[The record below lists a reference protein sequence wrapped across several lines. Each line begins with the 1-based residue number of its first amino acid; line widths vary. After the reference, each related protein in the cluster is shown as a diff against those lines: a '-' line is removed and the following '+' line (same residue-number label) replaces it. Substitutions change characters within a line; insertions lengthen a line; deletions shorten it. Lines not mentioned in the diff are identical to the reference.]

1 VTYAT
6 KKTAQKIAA
15 IKALLQDSIDIKQQ
29 LLADADMLAR
39 IADVAQHCVD
49 ALRGDSKLLLAGN
62 GGSASDAQHIA
73 AELVGRFE
81 LERDGLPAMA
91 LTTNASQLTALSNDY
106 GYDAVFSRQLQA
118 FAKKGD
124 VFFGLSTSGNSANVV
139 IAAEV
144 ARARELFV
152 VGMTGQ
158 SGGKLEAL
166 CDICLKVP
174 ADNTARIQEVHI
186 TIGHILCALIE
197 QELASESP

>member
-1 VTYAT
+1 VND
-6 KKTAQKIAA
+6 KTLDTST
-15 IKALLQDSIDIKQQ
+15 IKTLLQNSVDVKQR
-29 LLADADMLAR
+29 LLANEAMLVR
-39 IADVAQHCVD
+39 IADAAQRCVD
-49 ALRGDSKLLLAGN
+49 ALREDNKLLLAGN
-62 GGSASDAQHIA
+62 GGSAADAQHIA

-124 VFFGLSTSGNSANVV
+124 VFFGLSTSGNSTNVV
-139 IAAEV
+139 AAAEV
-144 ARARELFV
+144 AKARGLAV
-152 VGMTGQ
+152 IGMTGQ

-174 ADNTARIQEVHI
+174 ADNTARIQEAHI

-197 QELASESP
+197 RELVGG

>member
-1 VTYAT
+1 MTDAGGET
-6 KKTAQKIAA
+6 TT
-15 IKALLQDSIDIKQQ
+15 IKALLQDSIDVKQR
-29 LLADADMLAR
+29 LIMDTDMLAH
-39 IADVAQHCVD
+39 IAGVAQFCIN
-49 ALRGDSKLLLAGN
+49 ALRGNNKLLLAGN

-106 GYDAVFSRQLQA
+106 GYEAVFSRQLQA

-139 IAAEV
+139 AV
-144 ARARELFV
+144 AKVAKARGLVV

-174 ADNTARIQEVHI
+174 SNNTARIQEAHI
-186 TIGHILCALIE
+186 TIGHIVCALIE
-197 QELASESP
+197 RTLAAE